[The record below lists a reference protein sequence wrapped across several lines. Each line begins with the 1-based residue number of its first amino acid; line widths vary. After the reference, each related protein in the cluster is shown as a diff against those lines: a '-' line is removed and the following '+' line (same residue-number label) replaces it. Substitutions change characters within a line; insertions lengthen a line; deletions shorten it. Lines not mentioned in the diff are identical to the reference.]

1 VSRFACKAIG
11 FGIKGNGRWNRR
23 VRVQLGKDE
32 KMNHTKEQEA
42 LRDAEKALREAERR
56 LVMALMDYAANHCF
70 VYAARVALAKEN
82 DNG

>member
-1 VSRFACKAIG
+1 MSK
-11 FGIKGNGRWNRR
+11 
-23 VRVQLGKDE
+23 
-32 KMNHTKEQEA
+32 HTKEQEA
-42 LRDAEKALREAERR
+42 LRDASKALREAERR